1 MIVELK
7 IESKIKERVF
17 SVSEFLDFLNEVLK
31 PCVAIVQGEIGEKI
45 NSYPNYIFFNLLD
58 KDNSILRCFAWSQV
72 IDSLG
77 IEIKPGDKIRVIGYP
92 EIRKNKGE
100 LKFQVQRIELIGEGI
115 LKKQFEVLKKKLMA
129 LGYFALENKKPIPK
143 FCKNIG
149 LITSKFGRGARKD
162 FQIHLGNFGFN
173 ILFYDVRVEGSLA
186 LPEIIKAI
194 NYFNQ
199 NFPKIDVLILIRGGG
214 DWESLQSFN
223 SEDLVKAIFS
233 SKIPIITGIGH
244 EDDETLA
251 DLTADLRASTPTHAA
266 KILNENWK
274 LASINVYEFERNFNS
289 AIKRNFKD
297 IKEKIIFYKQSLI
310 EKIKKEISQKLE
322 KLNDLLKNLTF
333 SFKNYFMNFE
343 MLENNF
349 QQNFLIIK
357 NLIKDQ
363 KLKIN
368 HFLENLNKDQNYWK
382 EEIKKLLRQQKE
394 SLIRSSP
401 VLKLKQGYTITK
413 DESGEIIKNSAK
425 LKFSQVI
432 KTKFYKGQV
441 LSKIKKIKK

>member
-58 KDNSILRCFAWSQV
+58 KDNSILRCFAWSQA

-129 LGYFALENKKPIPK
+129 LGYFALENKKPIPR